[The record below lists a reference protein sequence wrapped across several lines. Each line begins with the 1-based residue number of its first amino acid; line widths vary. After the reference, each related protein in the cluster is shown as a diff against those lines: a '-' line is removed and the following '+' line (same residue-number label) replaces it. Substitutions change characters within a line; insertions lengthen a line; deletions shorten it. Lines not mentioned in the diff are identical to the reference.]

1 MLPDQRAGVR
11 VTEQHPATARRDVT
25 ALVVA
30 TLGRVV
36 HDPTTSGVAVLDAAG
51 LAVPEIGDFLASM
64 VASGAS
70 PRSARSYAL
79 ALLRWW
85 RFLAAIEVDW
95 NRAGRVEVRDFV
107 LWMRFVAQPKYSIS
121 GDTAG
126 YAPATINHNLAVL
139 KSFYADRIEAG
150 RGPLV
155 NPVPDAAHRQGRR
168 SSAHHNPM
176 RPHDSG
182 RRAPLRQKVP
192 DRIPRAL
199 PDRLFDAL
207 FAVAGCDRD
216 RALLAFYVSTGARA
230 SELLGVTV
238 DLVDPGTQRI
248 AVRRKGSER
257 IQWLPASAD
266 AFVWLRLYQQHQLRP
281 LGEQALWLTRRSPH
295 GALTYSA
302 ARRMLQR
309 ANAALGTS
317 WTMHDLR
324 HTAAQRMI
332 DDPRLSLSDVQWVLG
347 HAHLS
352 TTQIY
357 LRPREDEI
365 VARVLDHQRTR
376 RDVPPPSPS
385 LPHGTYRP
393 EVLAALLG
401 SAGGELHG

>member
-1 MLPDQRAGVR
+1 
-11 VTEQHPATARRDVT
+11 
-25 ALVVA
+25 
-30 TLGRVV
+30 
-36 HDPTTSGVAVLDAAG
+36 
-51 LAVPEIGDFLASM
+51 
-64 VASGAS
+64 
-70 PRSARSYAL
+70 
-79 ALLRWW
+79 
-85 RFLAAIEVDW
+85 
-95 NRAGRVEVRDFV
+95 
-107 LWMRFVAQPKYSIS
+107 MRFVAQPRYSIS
-121 GDTAG
+121 GDRAG

-139 KSFYADRIEAG
+139 KSFYRDRIETG
-150 RGPLV
+150 RGPLI
-155 NPVPDAAHRQGRR
+155 NPVPDADHRQGRR

-176 RPHDSG
+176 QPHDAG
-182 RRAPLRQKVP
+182 HRAPLRQKVP

-230 SELLGVTV
+230 SELLGVTI

-257 IQWLPASAD
+257 MQWLPASAD

-281 LGEQALWLTRRSPH
+281 GGERALWLTRRSPH

-309 ANAALGTS
+309 ANAALGTR
-317 WTMHDLR
+317 WTLHDLR

-332 DDPRLSLSDVQWVLG
+332 DDPKLSLTDVQWVLG
-347 HAHLS
+347 HVHLS
-352 TTQIY
+352 ATQIY

-365 VARVLDHQRTR
+365 VARVLEHQQTR
-376 RDVPPPSPS
+376 SDVPRPSLS

-401 SAGGELHG
+401 SAGGELNG

>member
-1 MLPDQRAGVR
+1 MLSEQRAGAR
-11 VTEQHPATARRDVT
+11 VTEQDRAIGRRDVN

-30 TLGRVV
+30 SLGGVL
-36 HDPTTSGVAVLDAAG
+36 HDPATSEVAVLDAAG
-51 LAVPEIGDFLASM
+51 RAVPEIGDFLASM
-64 VASGAS
+64 MACGAS

-85 RFLAAIEVDW
+85 RFLAAIEVEW
-95 NRAGRVEVRDFV
+95 NRVGRVEVRDFV
-107 LWMRFVAQPKYSIS
+107 LWMRFVAQPKYTIS

-139 KSFYADRIEAG
+139 KSFYGDRIETG

-155 NPVPDAAHRQGRR
+155 NPVPNADHRQGRR
-168 SSAHHNPM
+168 SAAHHNPM
-176 RPHDSG
+176 RPHDAG

-230 SELLGVTV
+230 SELLGVTT

-248 AVRRKGSER
+248 AVRRKGTER
-257 IQWLPASAD
+257 MQWLPASAD

-281 LGEQALWLTRRSPH
+281 VGEQALWLTRRSPH

-309 ANAALGTS
+309 ANVALGTS
-317 WTMHDLR
+317 WTLHDLR

-332 DDPRLSLSDVQWVLG
+332 DDPRLSLTDVQWVLG

-352 TTQIY
+352 ATQIY
-357 LRPREDEI
+357 LRRREDEI
-365 VARVLDHQRTR
+365 VARVLEHQQSR
-376 RDVPPPSPS
+376 RDVPRPSLS
-385 LPHGTYRP
+385 LPHGAYRP

-401 SAGGELHG
+401 SVGAEVNG

>member
-1 MLPDQRAGVR
+1 MTEQDR
-11 VTEQHPATARRDVT
+11 VTVRRDVN

-30 TLGRVV
+30 SVGGVV
-36 HDPTTSGVAVLDAAG
+36 HDLSTSEVTVLDAAG
-51 LAVPEIGDFLASM
+51 LAVAEIGDFLASM
-64 VASGAS
+64 MASGAS

-95 NRAGRVEVRDFV
+95 NRARRVDVRDFV
-107 LWMRFVAQPKYSIS
+107 LWMRFVARPRYSIS
-121 GDTAG
+121 GYTVG

-139 KSFYADRIEAG
+139 KSFYADRIETG
-150 RGPLV
+150 RGPLA
-155 NPVPDAAHRQGRR
+155 NPVPDTSHRQGRR
-168 SSAHHNPM
+168 SSSHHNPM
-176 RPHDSG
+176 RPHYAG

-230 SELLGVTV
+230 SELLGVTI
-238 DLVDPGTQRI
+238 DLVDPGAQRI
-248 AVRRKGSER
+248 AVLRKGSER
-257 IQWLPASAD
+257 MQWLPASAD

-281 LGEQALWLTRRSPH
+281 AGERALWLTRRSPH
-295 GALTYSA
+295 SALTYSA

-309 ANAALGTS
+309 ANAALGTR
-317 WTMHDLR
+317 WTLHDLR

-352 TTQIY
+352 STQIY
-357 LRPREDEI
+357 
-365 VARVLDHQRTR
+365 QRRSMTR
-376 RDVPPPSPS
+376 
-385 LPHGTYRP
+385 T
-393 EVLAALLG
+393 
-401 SAGGELHG
+401 

>member
-1 MLPDQRAGVR
+1 
-11 VTEQHPATARRDVT
+11 VTEQDRATVRRDVN

-30 TLGRVV
+30 TLGCVV
-36 HDPTTSGVAVLDAAG
+36 HDPATSEVAVLDAAG
-51 LAVPEIGDFLASM
+51 RAAPEIGDFLASM
-64 VASGAS
+64 TACGAS

-79 ALLRWW
+79 AVLRWW
-85 RFLAAIEVDW
+85 RFLAAIDVDW
-95 NRAGRVEVRDFV
+95 NRAGRVEVRDIV
-107 LWMRFVAQPKYSIS
+107 LWMPFVAQPKYSIS

-139 KSFYADRIEAG
+139 KSFYGDRIETG

-155 NPVPDAAHRQGRR
+155 NPVPDADHRQGRR

-176 RPHDSG
+176 QPHDSG
-182 RRAPLRQKVP
+182 HPAPLRQKVP

-230 SELLGVTV
+230 SELLGVTI

-248 AVRRKGSER
+248 AVRREGSER
-257 IQWLPASAD
+257 MQWLPASAD

-281 LGEQALWLTRRSPH
+281 VGEQALWLTRRSPH

-317 WTMHDLR
+317 WTLHDLR

-332 DDPRLSLSDVQWVLG
+332 DDPQLSLTDVRWVLG
-347 HAHLS
+347 HAHLCS
-352 TTQIY
+352 TQIY

-365 VARVLDHQRTR
+365 VARVLEHQQTR
-376 RDVPPPSPS
+376 RDVPQPSLS

-401 SAGGELHG
+401 SAGAELNG

>member
-1 MLPDQRAGVR
+1 MTVP
-11 VTEQHPATARRDVT
+11 RDVHG
-25 ALVVA
+25 LVIA
-30 TLGRVV
+30 SLGRVA
-36 HDPTTSGVAVLDAAG
+36 HGPTTGHVAVLDAAG
-51 LAVPEIGDFLASM
+51 RAVPEIGEFLASM
-64 VASGAS
+64 MAAGAS

-85 RFLAAIEVDW
+85 RFLTAIEVAWD
-95 NRAGRVEVRDFV
+95 RAGRVEVRDFV
-107 LWMRFVAQPKYSIS
+107 LWMRFVAQPNFASS

-126 YAPATINHNLAVL
+126 YATATINHNLAVL

-150 RGPLV
+150 CGPLA
-155 NPVPDAAHRQGRR
+155 NPVPDADHRVGRR
-168 SSAHHNPM
+168 SAAHHNPM
-176 RPHDSG
+176 RPHETG

-192 DRIPRAL
+192 ERIPRAL
-199 PDRLFDAL
+199 SDRLFDAL

-257 IQWLPASAD
+257 LQWLPASAD
-266 AFVWLRLYQQHQLRP
+266 AFVWLRLYQQQQPRP
-281 LGEQALWLTRRSPH
+281 AGETALWLTRRRPH
-295 GALTYSA
+295 GALTYA
-302 ARRMLQR
+302 ATRRMLQR
-309 ANAALGTS
+309 ANAALGTN
-317 WTMHDLR
+317 WTLHDLR
-324 HTAAQRMI
+324 HTAAQRMV
-332 DDPRLSLSDVQWVLG
+332 DDPRLSLTDVQWVLG

-365 VARVLDHQRTR
+365 VARMLEHHQTR
-376 RDVPPPSPS
+376 RNAPPPSRPS
-385 LPHGTYRP
+385 SHGAYRP

-401 SAGGELHG
+401 GAADESGE